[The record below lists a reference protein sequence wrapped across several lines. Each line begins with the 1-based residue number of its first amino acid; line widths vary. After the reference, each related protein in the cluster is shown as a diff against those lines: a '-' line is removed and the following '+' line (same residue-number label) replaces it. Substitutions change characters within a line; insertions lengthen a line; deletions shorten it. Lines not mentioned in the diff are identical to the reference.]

1 MKKGLKRSGTFLF
14 ALLFS
19 FGIVGCGT
27 NPGAQNGTNP
37 AAQDQANP
45 ASQETVAKITIG
57 TDTSYLPFE
66 FLNQETGKYDGF
78 DIELVDA
85 IAKEVGFEYELKP
98 MDFSGLIPAL
108 QTNSLDMVI
117 AGVTIKE
124 ERKQVIDFS
133 RPYYDAGTLILVRAD
148 EQEIKGVEDLKG
160 KVIATKQGTAAY
172 EYATKIEEVKEVV
185 PFPNIDQAYMEL
197 EKGSADA
204 VIFDSPNVLY
214 YIKTTG
220 QGKVKTVGDLMQ
232 GQQFGIAFPKGSELR
247 EKVDAALEKLMQNGT
262 YDQLYEKWFGEKPK
276 K

>member
-1 MKKGLKRSGTFLF
+1 MKKSLKWSAFMLLGL
-14 ALLFS
+14 LLS
-19 FGIVGCGT
+19 VIISACGS
-27 NPGAQNGTNP
+27 NS
-37 AAQDQANP
+37 
-45 ASQETVAKITIG
+45 ASQGDAKPANSGQQGDDVTKKVTVG
-57 TDTSYLPFE
+57 TDTSYVPFE
-66 FLNQETGKYDGF
+66 FLNQEKGEYDGF
-78 DIELVDA
+78 DIELLEA

-108 QTNSLDMVI
+108 QTNNLDLVI

-133 RPYYDAGTLILVRAD
+133 RPYYDAGTVILVRSD
-148 EQEIKGVEDLKG
+148 EQNIKGVEDLKG
-160 KVIATKQGTAAY
+160 KVIATKQGTASY
-172 EYATKIEEVKEVV
+172 DYSTKVEGVKKVV

-214 YIKTTG
+214 YIKTKG
-220 QGKVKTVGDLMQ
+220 EGKVKVVGDLLQ
-232 GQQFGIAFPKGSELR
+232 GQQFAIAFPKGSELR
-247 EKVDAALEKLMQNGT
+247 EKVDVALGKLMENGT